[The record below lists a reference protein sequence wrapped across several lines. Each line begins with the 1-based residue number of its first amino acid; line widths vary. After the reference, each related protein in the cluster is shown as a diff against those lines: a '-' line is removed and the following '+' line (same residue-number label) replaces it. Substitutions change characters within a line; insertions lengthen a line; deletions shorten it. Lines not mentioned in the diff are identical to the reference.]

1 MKKFKDFR
9 HDLNEG
15 KFPLWVRLTVGSIV
29 LKVQSL
35 DRQIQKEDDPVE
47 QNKLI
52 SQQNKL
58 KSYITG
64 LSVGIGST
72 DRVLLQR
79 IRTQLR
85 K

>member
-1 MKKFKDFR
+1 MKKFKDLR
-9 HDLNEG
+9 HELSEG
-15 KFPLWVRLTVGSIV
+15 KFPLWVRVTVGGIV
-29 LKVQSL
+29 LKIQAL
-35 DRQIQKEDDPVE
+35 DKRIQNQDDPVE

-72 DRVLLQR
+72 DRVLLKR
-79 IRTQLR
+79 LRTQVR